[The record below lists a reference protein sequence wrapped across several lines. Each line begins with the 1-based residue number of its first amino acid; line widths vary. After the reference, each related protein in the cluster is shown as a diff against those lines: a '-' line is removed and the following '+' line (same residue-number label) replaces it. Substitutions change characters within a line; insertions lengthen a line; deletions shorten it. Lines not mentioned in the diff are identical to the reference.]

1 MVGSERTFVV
11 LEIEWEWQRLGR
23 FRGLVDGQV
32 VAQVAFVSD
41 GNGADPGWSVFL
53 TGGSQALDGCH
64 PTEFDA
70 MSAAEAAL
78 LRPDDG
84 RLGRLSR

>member
-1 MVGSERTFVV
+1 
-11 LEIEWEWQRLGR
+11 
-23 FRGLVDGQV
+23 VDGQV

-41 GNGADPGWSVFL
+41 GKDADPAWIVYLSGQSH
-53 TGGSQALDGCH
+53 ALDGCH

-70 MSAAEAAL
+70 MSAAETVL
-78 LRPDDG
+78 LRTDEG